1 MESITKRIKEFLNVR
16 SGYGDGDGSGFGDG
30 SGNGSG
36 YGDGDGDGSGY
47 GNGNGNG
54 DGYGDGSGNGYGYGF
69 GYGYG
74 YGDGYGYGNGFGD
87 GVKKVNNHDIY
98 IVDDT
103 PTIITALFNNYAKG
117 YIVGNDLTLKPCYIA
132 KNGDI
137 FAHGKTLRE
146 AVTALQDKLFEDMPE
161 EERIAAFIECHDYD
175 GVYSNSDLYDWHH
188 KLTGSCEM
196 GRQQFAKD
204 HGIDLDGKMS
214 IKEFIKLT
222 KNAYGGAI
230 IKKLEKEYRKGR

>member
-16 SGYGDGDGSGFGDG
+16 SGYGDGDGDGSGFGDG

-36 YGDGDGDGSGY
+36 FGDGDGDGSGY
-47 GNGNGNG
+47 GNGNGDG
-54 DGYGDGSGNGYGYGF
+54 SGYGDGNGYGYGF
-69 GYGYG
+69 GYGDG
-74 YGDGYGYGNGFGD
+74 DGDGYGYGYGFGD

>member
-1 MESITKRIKEFLNVR
+1 MESITKRIKEFLNIR
-16 SGYGDGDGSGFGDG
+16 YGYGSDCGYGNDYEYDCGCGYGYGSGSGSDSGNGFGSGSDSGYGDG
-30 SGNGSG
+30 NGCG
-36 YGDGDGDGSGY
+36 YGS
-47 GNGNGNG
+47 
-54 DGYGDGSGNGYGYGF
+54 GSGNGY
-69 GYGYG
+69 
-74 YGDGYGYGNGFGD
+74 GD

-98 IVDDT
+98 IVDET

-117 YIVGNDLTLKPCYIA
+117 YIVGNGLTLKPCYIA

-146 AVTALQDKLFEDMPE
+146 AVTALQDKLFEDMSE

-196 GRQQFAKD
+196 GRRQFAID

-214 IKEFIKLT
+214 TKEFIELT
-222 KNAYGGAI
+222 KNAYSGEV